1 VRLIEQNGGHAVAD
15 YKDVAK
21 NGEQI
26 IRTAID
32 KFGRID
38 ILINN
43 AGILRDISFKN
54 ITDQDW
60 DLIMQ
65 VHVIGAYKCARAA
78 FPYMREQKYG
88 RIISTASAAGLFG
101 SFGQTNYSA
110 AKLAQV
116 GFTESLAKEGL
127 KYNIRCNTIAPIAA
141 SRLTATVMTE
151 DVLRRLQPE
160 WVVPL
165 VAFLCHSKSDTT
177 GDIFEVGAGHIAQ
190 VRWERAQGAY
200 LRPDDSF
207 TQGSLLRKWH
217 EVVDF
222 SQPEHPNGPAD
233 FAQLLDKT
241 KSLPPSPSESEQTP
255 DFTGRVA
262 IVTGG
267 AAGIGQ
273 AYSLHFARYGASV
286 IVNDLTDPSG
296 TVNEIRAAGGKALG
310 VQCSAESGESIVKA
324 AIDAFGRVDI
334 VINNAGILRDAAF
347 HKMTDQQFLDV
358 LNVHLHSTF
367 KVSKAAWPHMQKQ
380 RYGRIVNTTSTS
392 GIYGNFGQANY
403 AAAKCGI
410 LGFSRA
416 LALEGKKYNIKVN
429 TVAPYAGTG
438 LSKGALPDEV
448 FQGFNPR
455 YLCPLVGLLCSDNLI
470 PEPSTGGLFEAGTG
484 WVAETR
490 WQRSGGVAFP
500 ANESLTP
507 EMVMRHWP
515 SITNFD
521 DGRADHPREPADG
534 TAKVMANLQ
543 GIKDEKPSKSNNAYL
558 DRIAAEQKRSAPGI
572 EFSWNEKDVVL
583 YSKRDLEIC
592 SGFD

>member
-1 VRLIEQNGGHAVAD
+1 
-15 YKDVAK
+15 
-21 NGEQI
+21 
-26 IRTAID
+26 
-32 KFGRID
+32 
-38 ILINN
+38 
-43 AGILRDISFKN
+43 
-54 ITDQDW
+54 
-60 DLIMQ
+60 MQ

-116 GFTESLAKEGL
+116 GFTETLAKEGL
-127 KYNIRCNTIAPIAA
+127 KHNIRCNTIAPIAA
-141 SRLTATVMTE
+141 SRLTATVMGE
-151 DVLRRLQPE
+151 DVLKRLQPE

-165 VAFLCHSKSDTT
+165 VAFLCHSKSNAT
-177 GDIFEVGAGHIAQ
+177 GGIFEVGAGHVAQ
-190 VRWERAQGAY
+190 LRWERSRGVY

-207 TQGSLLRKWH
+207 TQGELLLKWR

-222 SQPEHPNGPAD
+222 SQPEHPNGPAE
-233 FAQLLDKT
+233 FAQLLAKT
-241 KSLPPSPSESEQTP
+241 QSIPPSPSESENIP
-255 DFTGRVA
+255 DFKGRVA

-267 AAGIGQ
+267 GAGIGQ
-273 AYSLHFARYGASV
+273 AYSIHFARYGASV
-286 IVNDLTDPSG
+286 LVNDLADPSD
-296 TVNEIRAAGGKALG
+296 TVNKIRAAGGNALG

-347 HKMTDQQFLDV
+347 HKMTDKQFLDV
-358 LNVHLHSTF
+358 LNVHLHSSF
-367 KVSKAAWPHMQKQ
+367 KVSKAAWPYMVKQ
-380 RYGRIVNTTSTS
+380 RYGRVVNTTSTS

-438 LSKGALPDEV
+438 LSKGALPDEL
-448 FQGFNPR
+448 FQGFKPQ

-470 PEPSTGGLFEAGTG
+470 PVSSTGGLFEAGAG
-484 WVAETR
+484 WAAETR

-500 ANESLTP
+500 ADESLTP
-507 EMVMRHWP
+507 EMVMHRWS
-515 SITNFD
+515 SITDFD
-521 DGRADHPREPADG
+521 DGRADNPREPADG
-534 TAKVMANLQ
+534 TAKIMANLQ
-543 GIKDEKPSKSNNAYL
+543 EIDDQKSPKGSNSWL
-558 DRIAAEQKRSAPGI
+558 DKIAAEQKRTAPGT

-583 YSKRDLEIC
+583 YSKHNLPSLLGLD
-592 SGFD
+592 

>member
-1 VRLIEQNGGHAVAD
+1 MRLIEQNGGHAVAD
-15 YKDVAK
+15 YNDVAK
-21 NGEQI
+21 DGEQI

-32 KFGRID
+32 KFGRVD

-78 FPYMREQKYG
+78 FPYMRQQIYG
-88 RIISTASAAGLFG
+88 RIVSTASAAGLFG

-127 KYNIRCNTIAPIAA
+127 KYDIRCNTIAPIAA

-165 VAFLCHSKSDTT
+165 VAFLCNSKSNTT
-177 GDIFEVGAGHIAQ
+177 GGIFEVGAGHVAQ
-190 VRWERAQGAY
+190 IRWERAQGAY

-207 TQGSLLRKWH
+207 TQGKLLHEWH

-222 SQPEHPNGPAD
+222 FQPEHPNGPAD
-233 FAQLLDKT
+233 FAQLLAMAT
-241 KSLPPSPSESEQTP
+241 SVPTSPSESEQTP
-255 DFTGRVA
+255 DFKGRVA

-273 AYSLHFARYGASV
+273 AYSFHFARHGVSIV
-286 IVNDLTDPSG
+286 VNDLTDPSD
-296 TVNEIRAAGGKALG
+296 TVNRIRAAGGKALG
-310 VQCSAESGESIVKA
+310 IQCSAESGDSVVKA
-324 AIDAFGRVDI
+324 AVDAFGRVDI

-358 LNVHLHSTF
+358 LNVNLHSTF
-367 KVSKAAWPHMQKQ
+367 KVSKAAWPYIQKQ

-416 LALEGKKYNIKVN
+416 LAL
-429 TVAPYAGTG
+429 
-438 LSKGALPDEV
+438 
-448 FQGFNPR
+448 
-455 YLCPLVGLLCSDNLI
+455 
-470 PEPSTGGLFEAGTG
+470 
-484 WVAETR
+484 
-490 WQRSGGVAFP
+490 
-500 ANESLTP
+500 
-507 EMVMRHWP
+507 
-515 SITNFD
+515 
-521 DGRADHPREPADG
+521 
-534 TAKVMANLQ
+534 
-543 GIKDEKPSKSNNAYL
+543 
-558 DRIAAEQKRSAPGI
+558 
-572 EFSWNEKDVVL
+572 
-583 YSKRDLEIC
+583 
-592 SGFD
+592 